1 MDAHVD
7 SWMHEADDTDIVDDD
22 DDVSVA
28 LCVTLSFRVI
38 DCSKQP
44 SFLLRSFGNIGGC
57 ILMRDDNGD
66 DDDVLLVLSWKF
78 NDLLVVRLLIAVL
91 LFVRIF

>member
-38 DCSKQP
+38 DCSKL
-44 SFLLRSFGNIGGC
+44 SIFLLRSFGNIGG
-57 ILMRDDNGD
+57 ILMRDDD

-78 NDLLVVRLLIAVL
+78 NDLLVLRLLIAVL

>member
-38 DCSKQP
+38 DCSKLS

-57 ILMRDDNGD
+57 ILMRDDDDD

-91 LFVRIF
+91 LFVCIF